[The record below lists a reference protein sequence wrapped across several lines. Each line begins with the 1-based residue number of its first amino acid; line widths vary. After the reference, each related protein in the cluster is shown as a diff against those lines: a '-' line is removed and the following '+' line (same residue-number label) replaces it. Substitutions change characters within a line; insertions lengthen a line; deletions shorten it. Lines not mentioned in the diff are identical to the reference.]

1 MTLEEEY
8 AILSYLP
15 LSRRANISANIIAN
29 ISARKKTEDRGG
41 RRKTETQRIFT
52 LGSKGA
58 PRRAPP
64 PLRPKFSQFHVVF
77 RKIWQNRMLAPPYGE
92 FCIRQ

>member
-15 LSRRANISANIIAN
+15 LSRRANIGANIIAN
-29 ISARKKTEDRGG
+29 ISARKKMEDRGE

-52 LGSKGA
+52 LVSGNFVTFHQSRKLWFIKGA
-58 PRRAPP
+58 FETFKCEMFQYNSPIDK
-64 PLRPKFSQFHVVF
+64 L
-77 RKIWQNRMLAPPYGE
+77 
-92 FCIRQ
+92 

>member
-15 LSRRANISANIIAN
+15 LSRRANIGANIIAN
-29 ISARKKTEDRGG
+29 ISSARKKTEDRGE

-52 LGSKGA
+52 LALSQYYGVFNSEIGDNGI
-58 PRRAPP
+58 
-64 PLRPKFSQFHVVF
+64 FSVF
-77 RKIWQNRMLAPPYGE
+77 
-92 FCIRQ
+92 